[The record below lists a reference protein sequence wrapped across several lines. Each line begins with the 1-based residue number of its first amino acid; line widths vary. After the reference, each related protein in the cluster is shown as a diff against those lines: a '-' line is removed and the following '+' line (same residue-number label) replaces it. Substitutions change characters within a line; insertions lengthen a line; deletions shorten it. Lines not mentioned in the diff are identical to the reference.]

1 MGPLGAHRPLLI
13 LIFHKLIIPI
23 FILQKFAQ
31 NAEKVELK
39 RGRYFTLISTPLP
52 FLYLVGLKQG
62 RYFTLISAPTPAV
75 NKVVFT
81 LISAPTLGVISG
93 TETR

>member
-1 MGPLGAHRPLLI
+1 MRPLGAYRLLLI

-39 RGRYFTLISTPLP
+39 RGRYFTLIS
-52 FLYLVGLKQG
+52 
-62 RYFTLISAPTPAV
+62 APTPAL
-75 NKVVFT
+75 F
-81 LISAPTLGVISG
+81 SG